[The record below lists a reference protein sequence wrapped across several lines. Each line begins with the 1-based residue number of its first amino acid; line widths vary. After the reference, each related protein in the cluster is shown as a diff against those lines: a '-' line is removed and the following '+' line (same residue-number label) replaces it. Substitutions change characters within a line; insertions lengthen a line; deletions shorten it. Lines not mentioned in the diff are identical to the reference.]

1 MKRPPRIA
9 ISLGASFMGYATH
22 AGFMARLHALGV
34 RPVAIAGSS
43 AGAITAGL
51 YAAGLAQEAIRDAVL
66 SPRLYLSFAK
76 GTRWV
81 WHQFIRAHQDAHP
94 GFLDPQGAIR
104 HFESFVGQRDIAS
117 LTNPKLMIALSDLK
131 NAETLFASRGPLATA
146 MAASACVP
154 MMFSPLEFDGRLC
167 TDGGVAHET
176 PVDPWFTDDEVDH
189 IIIHRI
195 DQPPSRPPF
204 MLHGRLIATMLASRE
219 AMGRQI
225 LADRLRLAELHGK
238 KVTTIT
244 TIHARPSPLYPRGLK
259 DRYAIGEA
267 TAQKLYDE
275 HLASLS

>member
-1 MKRPPRIA
+1 MKKPPRIA

-22 AGFMARLHALGV
+22 AGFMARLHSWGV
-34 RPVAIAGSS
+34 RPTAIAGSS

-51 YAAGLAQEAIRDAVL
+51 YAAGLGQEAIRDAVL
-66 SPRLYLSFAK
+66 SPRLYLSFAT

-81 WHQFIRAHQDAHP
+81 WHQFVRAHQDAHP
-94 GFLDPQGAIR
+94 GFLDPRGAIR

-117 LTNPKLMIALSDLK
+117 FTHPKLMIALSDLK

-154 MMFSPLEFDGRLC
+154 MMFSPIEFDGRQC

-195 DQPPSRPPF
+195 DQPPGRPPF
-204 MLHGRLIATMLASRE
+204 FLHGRLIATMFASRE

-225 LADRLRLAELHGK
+225 LADRLRLAEVHGK
-238 KVTTIT
+238 KVTLVT
-244 TIHARPSPLYPRGLK
+244 TEHARPSPLWPRGLK

-275 HLASLS
+275 HLAQLG